1 MLYGWVGTFEVLI
14 EGFIV
19 SGDVGGANERF

>member
-19 SGDVGGANERF
+19 SGDVGRANERF